1 MAAARKAEAKPWRGG
16 PTPLYWTVQMDA
28 RLRRAFAEGLSAEAA
43 GASLGVGGTLA
54 RRRADALGIQRR
66 RPAPPPGPARDRA
79 VAMIR
84 DGASYNQAALETG
97 ASPSAIGRWAKAA
110 GVAYAPRECPHVAC
124 ANRRWA
130 MPGQRERFAEV
141 GRRLMADPAHKA
153 AMSAGAREAAAE
165 RRRDRPPPALKPG
178 RDTTEGRRAQWEAR
192 NPGLAHLTPEQA
204 LDYRHLRRVKHLSG
218 NEALAVIADA
228 AARTIRKAA

>member
-110 GVAYAPRECPHVAC
+110 GVAYAPRECPHAAC

-130 MPGQRERFAEV
+130 MPGQRERYAEV
-141 GRRLMADPAHKA
+141 GRRLMADPAHKSAMMA
-153 AMSAGAREAAAE
+153 AARVPETRRAAWEARNPHLAHLAPVQLAAYRRLVRRERLPPAEALRVVEAAAE
-165 RRRDRPPPALKPG
+165 RV
-178 RDTTEGRRAQWEAR
+178 RAQHAMGR
-192 NPGLAHLTPEQA
+192 
-204 LDYRHLRRVKHLSG
+204 
-218 NEALAVIADA
+218 A
-228 AARTIRKAA
+228 A